1 MMKAYNSRVIDDH
14 DDGRFQL
21 FEESTTNDLR
31 YLPPSIAALVL
42 HIKRSSY
49 QAGWVWGNSLTQN
62 SPPSPESCGWTM
74 YKENLYIQWKYNAI
88 HVNLDDVVRTCGCRT
103 DKRTKCKC
111 AKSNVKCLTYCNF

>member
-1 MMKAYNSRVIDDH
+1 MKAYNSRVIDDY
-14 DDGRFQL
+14 DDGRFRL

-74 YKENLYIQWKYNAI
+74 YKENPMEI
-88 HVNLDDVVRTCGCRT
+88 
-103 DKRTKCKC
+103 
-111 AKSNVKCLTYCNF
+111 